1 MKNLLKNK
9 LLQYFLTA
17 LLLGL
22 FSVQVAQAQVPNA
35 PTNLVVTPTDSGGK
49 IQFTAPSSIGGSA
62 ISNYEYSTNG
72 GTNWI
77 TPSPAITAS
86 PLIVSSGLTNCNSYS
101 IKIRAVNTSGSG
113 SASVAASLTPR
124 ASANPGI
131 NWVSRTSAADNN
143 WSSVTYGNGLFVAVA
158 QGGTGNRVMTSPD
171 GITWTSRTSA
181 ADNNNW
187 NSVIYGNGLFVA
199 VAGSGSGNRVM
210 TSPDGIT
217 WTSRTSAADNDWQG
231 LTYGNGL
238 FVAVATS
245 STGNRVMTSP
255 DGINWTI
262 RTSAA
267 DNQWNSVT
275 YGNGIFVAVSGTG
288 TGNRV
293 MTSTNGITWT
303 SRTPAVDNAW
313 RSVTYG
319 NGLFVAVGMSGT
331 GNRVMTS
338 PDGITWTTR
347 SSASDNEWL
356 AVTYGNG
363 LFVAVAISG
372 TSNRVMTSP
381 DGINWTSRTSAENN
395 SWQSLTYSNGL
406 FVALAT
412 TGSGNRVMTSTF
424 SPAADAPEISAITPR
439 NNEASVAFT
448 QTVPVL
454 SPAVSNYE
462 YSTDNG
468 STWTARNPAS
478 NASPIIITGLTN
490 GTAYN
495 IKIRAINQGGTS
507 CTSNMI
513 STTPALGTI
522 ADAPTNLVVTPSNTG
537 GTIQFTAPAND
548 GGSAISNYQY
558 STDGGTNWITP
569 SPAITASPLIVSS
582 GLTNCNSYS
591 IKIRAVNTSGS
602 GSASV
607 AASLTPRASA
617 NPGIVWTSRASVAD
631 LNWISVTYG
640 NGLFVAIAQTGTG
653 NRVMTSPDGITWTQR
668 STPTDR
674 SWISVTYGNNLFVA
688 VSDGGGWGDR
698 VMTSS
703 DGITWTARNAADE
716 NVWNSVT
723 YGNGQYVAVAGNGY
737 WRVMRS
743 SDGINWNGEFAAANN
758 GWVSV
763 TYGNGLFVAVSGN
776 GTNRVMTSSDGIT
789 WTSRTSAA
797 NLDWKSVTYGN
808 GLFVAVAVSGTGN
821 RVMTSPDGIN
831 WTSRTSAADNDW
843 KSVTYGNGLFVAVA
857 YSGTGNRVMT
867 SPDGI
872 TWTTRSSA
880 SNNNWKGVTFGNN
893 IFVAVSDNGGSGNR
907 VMTSSFSIAADAP
920 VITAA
925 TLGTS
930 ATVNFTQSAPTLAP
944 AITNYQYSTDNGTN
958 WTAVSPAA
966 TTSPLTITGLSAQT
980 NSIMIRAV
988 NSVGNSCASNAYA
1001 QSAPSINYGVG
1012 AKTFL
1017 LNSSN
1022 SPLTV
1027 TNSGG
1032 TVQPISLQVT
1042 TFARGFSA
1050 PTGLAIDSSNNL
1062 YVIDRGNRLIKKI
1075 TPAGVVTTIAGS
1087 GSNGTSDD
1095 ANPLLASFS
1104 TNYGIAIDRS
1114 SNIYVTQF
1122 SGLLR
1127 KINGSTGAVT
1137 TIANTGLNQAFGIAL
1152 DSSGT
1157 NAFVAAN
1164 ALAKVKQVTLS
1175 NGVVSDYISTP
1186 YPTGMSRSP
1195 SGFIH
1200 MSSNSGI
1207 QKIVSGVAQTSLVSG
1222 HQHRVHGFDSIGN
1235 LYYFDLTNE
1244 VIGKIT
1250 PSGTVT
1256 TFAGIS
1262 GNPGFVNG
1270 PALSA
1275 KFNNDHGGI
1284 VVDASGNVFLAEE
1297 QNGVIRKIGYS
1308 SYSISPDLPSGL
1320 VLDPLTGTISGT
1332 PTVVSSATTYT
1343 ITAFN
1348 TSGTSTST
1356 VNIRTIPFS
1365 SNADLN
1371 AMTISAGS
1379 LSPSFS
1385 SSTLSYTAG
1394 TVSNATTN
1402 VTVTPTNANEFAT
1415 IEVQV
1420 NSGSYSVVTSG
1431 SPSSSLALN
1440 SGSNTINV
1448 KVTASDGTT
1457 IKIYT
1462 ITVAR
1467 TPLLTPYLNS
1477 NRNDVTISKI
1487 LTVGDS
1493 TAGGYKM
1500 VGIPDGLGAFD
1511 NNNGTFTLLMNH
1523 EINSTL
1529 GVARAH
1535 GGKGAF
1541 VSKWVINKSD
1551 LSVVSGSD
1559 LIRTAKLW
1567 NKATNSYVSYNY
1579 DTIINRFSRFC
1590 SADLPP
1596 VNSFLNGTTGTAER
1610 IFLNGE
1616 ENGVEGRAM
1625 AHIATGPNAGTSYEL
1640 PYLGKFSWENAVAT
1654 PTKGTKT
1661 IVAGMDDGTG
1671 GQVYFY
1677 IGTKTKVGT
1686 EIDKAGLTNG
1696 KLFGVKVT
1704 GLSTESSSSIPAA
1717 GTAFTL
1723 VDLGIV
1729 KDSTGAAL
1737 EAKSVSNGV
1746 TTFLR
1751 PEDGA
1756 WDPRKPTDFYFVTTS
1771 AFATPSRLWKLA
1783 FKSIA
1788 NPEQGGTITAMLDGT
1803 EGQKMMDNMAI
1814 DSFGNIFIQ
1823 EDVGNNA
1830 HVGKTWV
1837 YNIENDRLVEIAQHD
1852 TMRFL
1857 NGATNFLTQDEEAS
1871 GIIDMKNIL
1880 GKGKFLFVDQAHYA
1894 TNTELVEGGQLL
1906 AMTITDLPLSNVAIV
1921 QDSIEIGSIDS
1932 NTLVNVTASLV
1943 PNADTYKWTVPT
1955 GVVIVSGQGT
1965 RNLVVRFT
1973 NPVKF
1978 YRLSTPFLNP
1988 KNILCQA
1995 MSVLTGIKS
2004 NIDTVKITKTKPVFA
2019 INSIIGNANR
2029 GLTNGAWTS
2038 TTTAGSTGNIVNVVS
2053 TAGLKVGYLVKL
2065 TAGTGNIGLNNV
2077 VDSVISATQF
2087 RLRDTM
2093 TINVSASATL
2103 KSFIVPQNT
2112 FTAYTSAAGATN
2124 LLTLVTVTSTTGLA
2138 EGMLLSKTAGTGT
2151 LKAGTVVSKIIDAT
2165 RFVISL
2171 APTVNLSNSAV
2182 LVGTPVLTNI
2192 CPIAVN
2198 SGLTSEV
2205 DYTVI
2210 ATPVNNVG
2218 YRFTVPNG
2226 ARISRIGDSTI
2237 VGYDTAIA
2245 ILSVSTKANSIGV
2258 VFDPSFVSGT
2268 VSAQPYNNVGTAL
2281 AFKISV
2287 KNIKAAIY
2295 KVTSTAPAIKNTIV
2309 RYKANV
2315 TNGSDVT
2322 SYKWTLPLNSTA
2334 LSGSVS
2340 GQVVTTTTDTLSLSF
2355 GNLFNAASLKVEPIN
2370 NCGIGTAKTFVLNG
2384 TTTLSK
2390 FQQEFELEE
2399 VIENSELTTA
2409 TEVNVYPNPNQGNF
2423 TVSITSNEKEA
2434 SAYLSIINMMGQEVA
2449 SFTVENNNGTIET
2462 NINQGLADGLYF
2474 V

>member
-1 MKNLLKNK
+1 MEQKKILSTFAL
-9 LLQYFLTA
+9 A
-17 LLLGL
+17 LLLL
-22 FSVQVAQAQVPNA
+22 
-35 PTNLVVTPTDSGGK
+35 
-49 IQFTAPSSIGGSA
+49 
-62 ISNYEYSTNG
+62 
-72 GTNWI
+72 
-77 TPSPAITAS
+77 
-86 PLIVSSGLTNCNSYS
+86 
-101 IKIRAVNTSGSG
+101 
-113 SASVAASLTPR
+113 
-124 ASANPGI
+124 
-131 NWVSRTSAADNN
+131 
-143 WSSVTYGNGLFVAVA
+143 
-158 QGGTGNRVMTSPD
+158 
-171 GITWTSRTSA
+171 
-181 ADNNNW
+181 
-187 NSVIYGNGLFVA
+187 
-199 VAGSGSGNRVM
+199 
-210 TSPDGIT
+210 
-217 WTSRTSAADNDWQG
+217 
-231 LTYGNGL
+231 
-238 FVAVATS
+238 
-245 STGNRVMTSP
+245 
-255 DGINWTI
+255 
-262 RTSAA
+262 
-267 DNQWNSVT
+267 
-275 YGNGIFVAVSGTG
+275 
-288 TGNRV
+288 
-293 MTSTNGITWT
+293 
-303 SRTPAVDNAW
+303 
-313 RSVTYG
+313 
-319 NGLFVAVGMSGT
+319 
-331 GNRVMTS
+331 
-338 PDGITWTTR
+338 
-347 SSASDNEWL
+347 
-356 AVTYGNG
+356 
-363 LFVAVAISG
+363 
-372 TSNRVMTSP
+372 
-381 DGINWTSRTSAENN
+381 
-395 SWQSLTYSNGL
+395 YSN
-406 FVALAT
+406 
-412 TGSGNRVMTSTF
+412 
-424 SPAADAPEISAITPR
+424 
-439 NNEASVAFT
+439 
-448 QTVPVL
+448 
-454 SPAVSNYE
+454 
-462 YSTDNG
+462 
-468 STWTARNPAS
+468 
-478 NASPIIITGLTN
+478 LT
-490 GTAYN
+490 
-495 IKIRAINQGGTS
+495 
-507 CTSNMI
+507 
-513 STTPALGTI
+513 
-522 ADAPTNLVVTPSNTG
+522 
-537 GTIQFTAPAND
+537 
-548 GGSAISNYQY
+548 
-558 STDGGTNWITP
+558 
-569 SPAITASPLIVSS
+569 
-582 GLTNCNSYS
+582 
-591 IKIRAVNTSGS
+591 
-602 GSASV
+602 
-607 AASLTPRASA
+607 
-617 NPGIVWTSRASVAD
+617 
-631 LNWISVTYG
+631 
-640 NGLFVAIAQTGTG
+640 
-653 NRVMTSPDGITWTQR
+653 
-668 STPTDR
+668 
-674 SWISVTYGNNLFVA
+674 
-688 VSDGGGWGDR
+688 
-698 VMTSS
+698 
-703 DGITWTARNAADE
+703 
-716 NVWNSVT
+716 
-723 YGNGQYVAVAGNGY
+723 
-737 WRVMRS
+737 
-743 SDGINWNGEFAAANN
+743 
-758 GWVSV
+758 
-763 TYGNGLFVAVSGN
+763 
-776 GTNRVMTSSDGIT
+776 
-789 WTSRTSAA
+789 
-797 NLDWKSVTYGN
+797 
-808 GLFVAVAVSGTGN
+808 
-821 RVMTSPDGIN
+821 
-831 WTSRTSAADNDW
+831 
-843 KSVTYGNGLFVAVA
+843 
-857 YSGTGNRVMT
+857 
-867 SPDGI
+867 
-872 TWTTRSSA
+872 
-880 SNNNWKGVTFGNN
+880 
-893 IFVAVSDNGGSGNR
+893 
-907 VMTSSFSIAADAP
+907 
-920 VITAA
+920 
-925 TLGTS
+925 
-930 ATVNFTQSAPTLAP
+930 
-944 AITNYQYSTDNGTN
+944 
-958 WTAVSPAA
+958 
-966 TTSPLTITGLSAQT
+966 
-980 NSIMIRAV
+980 
-988 NSVGNSCASNAYA
+988 YA

-1114 SNIYVTQF
+1114 SNIYVTQY

-1137 TIANTGLNQAFGIAL
+1137 TIANTGLNQAFGITL

-1186 YPTGMSRSP
+1186 YPTGMSISP

-1200 MSSNSGI
+1200 MSSNGGI

-1222 HQHRVHGFDSIGN
+1222 HQHRVHGFDNIGN
-1235 LYYFDLTNE
+1235 LYYYDMTNE

-1284 VVDASGNVFLAEE
+1284 VVDTSGNVFLAEE

-1332 PTVVSSATTYT
+1332 PTEVSSATTYT

-1348 TSGTSTST
+1348 TSGTSTTT
-1356 VNIRTIPFS
+1356 VNIRTTPFS

-1402 VTVTPTNANEFAT
+1402 ITVTPTIANEFAT

-1523 EINSTL
+1523 EINSSL
-1529 GVARAH
+1529 GINRAH
-1535 GGKGAF
+1535 GNKGAF
-1541 VSKWVINKSD
+1541 VSKWVINKSN

-1559 LIRTAKLW
+1559 LTTTVKLW
-1567 NKATNSYVSYNY
+1567 NTTTKVFDTYNSSNPMAVG
-1579 DTIINRFSRFC
+1579 FSRFC
-1590 SADLPP
+1590 SADLPATTA
-1596 VNSFLNGTTGTAER
+1596 FLNGTTGTAER

-1616 ENGVEGRAM
+1616 ESGNEGRAF
-1625 AHIATGPNAGTSYEL
+1625 AHIATGPNAGTTYEL
-1640 PYLGKFSWENAVAT
+1640 PYLGKYSWENAVAS
-1654 PTKGTKT
+1654 PTKGAKT

-1677 IGTKTKVGT
+1677 IGTKTKTGT
-1686 EIDKAGLTNG
+1686 EIDRAGLNNG
-1696 KLFGVKVT
+1696 KIFGVKVT
-1704 GLSTESSSSIPAA
+1704 GLTSESNTSVPTPNSP
-1717 GTAFTL
+1717 FTL
-1723 VDLGIV
+1723 FDLGIV
-1729 KDSTGAAL
+1729 RDSTGASL
-1737 EAKSVSNGV
+1737 ESRSVANAV
-1746 TTFLR
+1746 TTFFR

-1756 WDPRKPTDFYFVTTS
+1756 WDPRKPTDFYFLTTNS
-1771 AFATPSRLWKLA
+1771 FANPSRLWKLA

-1788 NPEQGGTITAMLDGT
+1788 SPEQGGTITAVLDGT
-1803 EGQKMMDNMAI
+1803 EGAKMMDNMAI

-1830 HVGKTWV
+1830 HIGKTWV

-1906 AMTITDLPLSNVAIV
+1906 AMTVTDLPLSNVAIV

-1978 YRLSTPFLNP
+1978 SSPVTKPA
-1988 KNILCQA
+1988 NILCQA

-2038 TTTAGSTGNIVNVVS
+2038 TTTGGSTGNIVNVVS

-2093 TINVSASATL
+2093 TVDASASATL

-2124 LLTLVTVTSTTGLA
+2124 VLTLVTVTSTTGLA

-2165 RFVISL
+2165 HFVISL
-2171 APTVNLSNSAV
+2171 APSVDLSNSAV
-2182 LVGTPVLTNI
+2182 LVATPVLTNI

-2268 VSAQPYNNVGTAL
+2268 VSAQPYNNAGTAL
-2281 AFKISV
+2281 AFKVSV

-2340 GQVVTTTTDTLSLSF
+2340 GLSVTTTTDTLSLSF

-2370 NCGIGTAKTFVLNG
+2370 NCGTGTAKTFVLNV

-2434 SAYLSIINMMGQEVA
+2434 PAYLSIINMMGQVVA
-2449 SFTVENNNGTIET
+2449 NFIVENNYGTIET

-2474 V
+2474 VKVKIGSELNIVKIVVTK